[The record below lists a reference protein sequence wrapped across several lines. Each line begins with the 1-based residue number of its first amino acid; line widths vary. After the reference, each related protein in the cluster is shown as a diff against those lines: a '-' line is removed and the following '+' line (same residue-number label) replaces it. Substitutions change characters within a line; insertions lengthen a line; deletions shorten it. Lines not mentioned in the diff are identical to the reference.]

1 MTISDS
7 GAELAFKIL
16 STLIIPLA
24 VYILNMDSSITS
36 MSTKIITIE
45 ERLQEERQRTNYL
58 STKSEENEKEIRE
71 IKVSLDYMKKD
82 LAEIKS
88 DIKLLIQQGKR
99 SND

>member
-36 MSTKIITIE
+36 ISTKIITIE

-99 SND
+99 PND

>member
-1 MTISDS
+1 M
-7 GAELAFKIL
+7 
-16 STLIIPLA
+16 
-24 VYILNMDSSITS
+24 
-36 MSTKIITIE
+36 ITIE

-99 SND
+99 SE

>member
-1 MTISDS
+1 MTISDN

-36 MSTKIITIE
+36 ISTKMITIE

-99 SND
+99 SE